1 MIDKVN
7 GLLGKLQKVK
17 SRGRDS
23 WVACCPSHDDK
34 SPSLKI
40 DIKGGKILIKCWSGC
55 GVEDILGAVGLDFSD
70 IMPDNPVYQ
79 RSSGKKPTI
88 YASDALRI
96 LKVEAMV
103 ITLCAI
109 DIKQNKP
116 INDEDHSRVIL
127 AMERINTMM
136 EASEVTL

>member
-1 MIDKVN
+1 MIEKVN
-7 GLLGKLQKVK
+7 GLLSKLQKVK

-23 WVACCPSHDDK
+23 WVACCPAHDDK

-55 GVEDILGAVGLDFSD
+55 SSEDILGAVGLDFSD
-70 IMPDNPVYQ
+70 IMPDKPIYH
-79 RSSGKKPTI
+79 RSSGSKPTI

-96 LKVEAMV
+96 LKVEAMI

-109 DIKQNKP
+109 DIKNKKP
-116 INDEDHSRVIL
+116 INNEDHQRVML
-127 AMERINTMM
+127 AMDRINTMM
-136 EASEVTL
+136 EASDVQL